1 MEHLISSFQD
11 KNKITDLTVKV
22 SLLEEANPKVTE
34 QNYRNSYNHLQNV
47 ECFKYKEGQSY

>member
-1 MEHLISSFQD
+1 MEHLIPSFQD

-47 ECFKYKEGQSY
+47 ECFKYKEGQSC